1 MGSSSYSH
9 DDYSARVAYRSAHA
23 IPTFSHTDDIRSGRV
38 DSKVNDR
45 LSPFEKTRESRD
57 SEEHPVTI
65 PIGVIMDTTGS
76 MGSVPVTLEA
86 RLPKLMGSFLDD
98 KASGKDYLGGAYP
111 AILVG
116 AVDDYDAV
124 SSYGFGKKDNGA
136 LQVGQFESG
145 IEIDQDLEQIW
156 LTGYGGGTYEESY
169 DLAVYFFARHT
180 VHDHWEKR
188 GRKGYL
194 FIIGDEKPY
203 PKVLKDQVKNVIGDS
218 LQEDIPFEAILEE
231 VQERYHVFFI
241 IPNLTSHYGDP
252 VLRNRWMELLGQQN
266 VILLDDPEKV
276 CEAIVSAVAICED
289 YVGIDDL
296 ISDGVIDRSTANALL
311 KISGD
316 GSGGLKA
323 YKTDGGILPAPTDS
337 DDALVV

>member
-9 DDYSARVAYRSAHA
+9 DDYTARVNYRHAHA
-23 IPTFSHTDDIRSGRV
+23 IPTFSYDADVRSGKV
-38 DSKVNDR
+38 ASKVSDR
-45 LSPFEKTRESRD
+45 LNPFGKTRESRD

-116 AVDDYDAV
+116 AVDDYEAMGYD
-124 SSYGFGKKDNGA
+124 GNGA

-145 IEIDQDLEQIW
+145 IEIDQDLESIW
-156 LTGYGGGTYEESY
+156 ITGRGGGTYEESY
-169 DLAVYFFARHT
+169 DLATYFFARHT

-203 PKVLKDQVKNVIGDS
+203 PYVSAHQVKDIIGDN
-218 LQEDIPFEAILEE
+218 LQSNIPFEEILREAK
-231 VQERYHVFFI
+231 ERYHVFFI
-241 IPNLTSHYGDP
+241 IPNLTSHYNDP
-252 VLRNRWMELLGQQN
+252 ALHKRWTELLGQQN
-266 VILLDDPEKV
+266 VILLEDPNKV
-276 CEAIVSAVAICED
+276 CETIVSAVAICEEN
-289 YVGIDDL
+289 VGVDDL
-296 ISDGVIDRSTANALL
+296 LKDGVMDGTTALALKKL
-311 KISGD
+311 SD
-316 GSGGLKA
+316 SASGGLKK
-323 YKTDGGILPAPTDS
+323 YSTSTGNLPVPTGD
-337 DDALVV
+337 DDALLV